1 MAAKT
6 SRPARTKRLP
16 TPFATP
22 VTLGAALG
30 AALALTPLAA
40 GAQESG
46 EPPAALRGLAQC
58 RALGDD
64 AARLACF
71 DKESAAL
78 LAASDTG
85 AVAIVD
91 EDEAR
96 QVRRSLYGFAVP
108 EIGIFSKTR
117 SAKAETAEA
126 DSEEEARDGDEDTLV
141 STITKVEGLPRGY
154 YRVTIAEADAV
165 WETTTKRRSAS
176 APKVGDSVEFEAAA
190 FGTYWMRLNGH
201 MGVKAHRVR

>member
-6 SRPARTKRLP
+6 ARPARAAYLRAS
-16 TPFATP
+16 FVTP
-22 VTLGAALG
+22 VTLG

-58 RALGDD
+58 RALTDD

-71 DKESAAL
+71 DRESAAL

-96 QVRRSLYGFAVP
+96 QVRRSLYGFAV
-108 EIGIFSKTR
+108 
-117 SAKAETAEA
+117 
-126 DSEEEARDGDEDTLV
+126 
-141 STITKVEGLPRGY
+141 
-154 YRVTIAEADAV
+154 
-165 WETTTKRRSAS
+165 
-176 APKVGDSVEFEAAA
+176 
-190 FGTYWMRLNGH
+190 
-201 MGVKAHRVR
+201 

>member
-6 SRPARTKRLP
+6 ARSARTQRLRA
-16 TPFATP
+16 PFATF
-22 VTLGAALG
+22 AALG
-30 AALALTPLAA
+30 AALALTPFAA

-58 RALGDD
+58 RALADD

-71 DKESAAL
+71 DTESAAL

-108 EIGIFSKTR
+108 EIAIFSKTR
-117 SAKAETAEA
+117 SARAETAEA
-126 DSEEEARDGDEDTLV
+126 DNEEARDGDEDTLV
-141 STITKVEGLPRGY
+141 STITRVEGLPRGY

>member
-1 MAAKT
+1 MADKT
-6 SRPARTKRLP
+6 ARFARGACLRA
-16 TPFATP
+16 PFVTP
-22 VTLGAALG
+22 VTLGATLG
-30 AALALTPLAA
+30 AALALAPLSAN
-40 GAQESG
+40 AQRG
-46 EPPAALRGLAQC
+46 ELPAALRGLAQC
-58 RALGDD
+58 RALAED

-71 DKESAAL
+71 DRESAAL

-108 EIGIFSKTR
+108 EIAIFSKTR

-126 DSEEEARDGDEDTLV
+126 DSMEEARDGDEHTLV
-141 STITKVEGLPRGY
+141 STITQVEGLPRGY
-154 YRVTIAEADAV
+154 YRVTIAEANAV